1 MLKELPI
8 PPDQL
13 DDHKL
18 HDVAYGG
25 DAETD
30 EEILKKF
37 EGELLYQKKLALLR
51 FTFAEKDRVSFLED
65 FTSNF
70 PPRARN
76 GFWSW
81 TTDSDRNHDIID
93 DRVSADVSED

>member
-13 DDHKL
+13 DDQKL

-30 EEILKKF
+30 EEILKKL
-37 EGELLYQKKLALLR
+37 EGELLYQK
-51 FTFAEKDRVSFLED
+51 
-65 FTSNF
+65 
-70 PPRARN
+70 
-76 GFWSW
+76 
-81 TTDSDRNHDIID
+81 
-93 DRVSADVSED
+93 